1 MVRAN
6 GAVSLRELARVVQTS
21 EVTVRRDVRAL
32 EAEGLL
38 DRRHGGAVL
47 PGGFTRESG
56 FPQKSHLATA
66 EKTAIADVA
75 ASLVEEGEAVVVGA
89 GTTTQELAR
98 RLARVPG
105 LTVVTNS
112 LLVAQA
118 LAHANRVEVV
128 MTGGT
133 LRGSNYALVGS
144 GAEQSLQGLRVS
156 RAFLSGSGLTA
167 ERGLSTSNMLSASV
181 DRALVQAAAE
191 VVVLADHTKLG
202 TDTMFQTVPT
212 DVMTRLV
219 TDEPPPHDDRAATEL
234 QALADQGVQITV
246 AGAAAASG
254 GDGMHPRRPRRDS
267 PSRSSAGAARRP
279 NSAARPPVGPGRT
292 GTGEGGG
299 HAAAVT
305 RRRLGRAPEG
315 REALPETGRA
325 SIRTGPT
332 AKIRWGRCAVPAPLL
347 AAHASKYRHD
357 GVAAHLD
364 DATVIL
370 NDDDEPSGRRY
381 DEHVGPHGVVA
392 DASVERLDEIAEIR
406 GFDEI
411 RTLIRVEARAVHH
424 DEGAFEV
431 VAVRQEVILDGIGVA
446 FCEVERPPVVEGN
459 AGHSV
464 RVVCRRSG
472 EDRIQYPFRE
482 VPVDVP
488 RCCGHR
494 LPIGEGSAPKIR
506 LPHKEVVQT
515 AAGEVGGDLQEII
528 FIGHEEAL
536 YHWRQ

>member
-1 MVRAN
+1 MFAAERRQLILEMVRAN

-66 EKTAIADVA
+66 EKTAIADLA
-75 ASLVEEGEAVVVGA
+75 ANLVEEGEAIVVGA

-98 RLARVPG
+98 RLARIPG

-156 RAFLSGSGLTA
+156 KAFLSGSGLTA

-212 DVMTRLV
+212 DVITRLV
-219 TDEPPPHDDRAATEL
+219 TDEPPAHDERAATEL
-234 QALADQGVQITV
+234 QALADQGVQIAVTGTPGNAQGGATGGGPGGDATAARPQRRDV
-246 AGAAAASG
+246 PLPAPRRGVPGTASLRGAAALTDPGSG
-254 GDGMHPRRPRRDS
+254 GPEQR
-267 PSRSSAGAARRP
+267 AARV
-279 NSAARPPVGPGRT
+279 ADM
-292 GTGEGGG
+292 
-299 HAAAVT
+299 
-305 RRRLGRAPEG
+305 RRR
-315 REALPETGRA
+315 
-325 SIRTGPT
+325 
-332 AKIRWGRCAVPAPLL
+332 
-347 AAHASKYRHD
+347 
-357 GVAAHLD
+357 
-364 DATVIL
+364 
-370 NDDDEPSGRRY
+370 
-381 DEHVGPHGVVA
+381 
-392 DASVERLDEIAEIR
+392 
-406 GFDEI
+406 
-411 RTLIRVEARAVHH
+411 
-424 DEGAFEV
+424 
-431 VAVRQEVILDGIGVA
+431 
-446 FCEVERPPVVEGN
+446 
-459 AGHSV
+459 
-464 RVVCRRSG
+464 
-472 EDRIQYPFRE
+472 
-482 VPVDVP
+482 
-488 RCCGHR
+488 
-494 LPIGEGSAPKIR
+494 
-506 LPHKEVVQT
+506 
-515 AAGEVGGDLQEII
+515 
-528 FIGHEEAL
+528 
-536 YHWRQ
+536 

>member
-1 MVRAN
+1 VFAAERRQLILEMVRAN

-66 EKTAIADVA
+66 EKTAIADLA
-75 ASLVEEGEAVVVGA
+75 AGLVEEGEAIVVGA

-212 DVMTRLV
+212 DLITRLV
-219 TDEPPPHDDRAATEL
+219 TDEPPAHDDRAATEL
-234 QALADQGVQITV
+234 QALADQGVQIAV
-246 AGAAAASG
+246 AGASGAPG
-254 GDGMHPRRPRRDS
+254 GDQVPARQQQRRDVPLPGPRRGQVPS
-267 PSRSSAGAARRP
+267 P
-279 NSAARPPVGPGRT
+279 GPGLRT
-292 GTGEGGG
+292 ATSLGDPIQGAER
-299 HAAAVT
+299 ARVADL
-305 RRRLGRAPEG
+305 RRR
-315 REALPETGRA
+315 
-325 SIRTGPT
+325 
-332 AKIRWGRCAVPAPLL
+332 
-347 AAHASKYRHD
+347 
-357 GVAAHLD
+357 
-364 DATVIL
+364 
-370 NDDDEPSGRRY
+370 
-381 DEHVGPHGVVA
+381 
-392 DASVERLDEIAEIR
+392 
-406 GFDEI
+406 
-411 RTLIRVEARAVHH
+411 
-424 DEGAFEV
+424 
-431 VAVRQEVILDGIGVA
+431 
-446 FCEVERPPVVEGN
+446 
-459 AGHSV
+459 
-464 RVVCRRSG
+464 
-472 EDRIQYPFRE
+472 
-482 VPVDVP
+482 
-488 RCCGHR
+488 
-494 LPIGEGSAPKIR
+494 
-506 LPHKEVVQT
+506 
-515 AAGEVGGDLQEII
+515 
-528 FIGHEEAL
+528 
-536 YHWRQ
+536 

>member
-1 MVRAN
+1 VFAAERRQLILEMVRAN

-66 EKTAIADVA
+66 EKTAIADLA
-75 ASLVEEGEAVVVGA
+75 AGLVEEGEAIVVGA

-212 DVMTRLV
+212 DVITRLV
-219 TDEPPPHDDRAATEL
+219 TDEPPAHDDRAATEL
-234 QALADQGVQITV
+234 QALADQGVQIAV
-246 AGAAAASG
+246 AGASGAPG
-254 GDGMHPRRPRRDS
+254 GDQVPARQQQRRDVPVPGPRRS
-267 PSRSSAGAARRP
+267 QLPSGPSLRTATALGEPAPGAERAARV
-279 NSAARPPVGPGRT
+279 ADL
-292 GTGEGGG
+292 
-299 HAAAVT
+299 
-305 RRRLGRAPEG
+305 RRR
-315 REALPETGRA
+315 
-325 SIRTGPT
+325 
-332 AKIRWGRCAVPAPLL
+332 
-347 AAHASKYRHD
+347 
-357 GVAAHLD
+357 
-364 DATVIL
+364 
-370 NDDDEPSGRRY
+370 
-381 DEHVGPHGVVA
+381 
-392 DASVERLDEIAEIR
+392 
-406 GFDEI
+406 
-411 RTLIRVEARAVHH
+411 
-424 DEGAFEV
+424 
-431 VAVRQEVILDGIGVA
+431 
-446 FCEVERPPVVEGN
+446 
-459 AGHSV
+459 
-464 RVVCRRSG
+464 
-472 EDRIQYPFRE
+472 
-482 VPVDVP
+482 
-488 RCCGHR
+488 
-494 LPIGEGSAPKIR
+494 
-506 LPHKEVVQT
+506 
-515 AAGEVGGDLQEII
+515 
-528 FIGHEEAL
+528 
-536 YHWRQ
+536 

>member
-66 EKTAIADVA
+66 EKTAIADLA
-75 ASLVEEGEAVVVGA
+75 AGLVEEGEAIVVGA

-181 DRALVQAAAE
+181 DRALVQAAGE

-202 TDTMFQTVPT
+202 SDTMFQTVPT
-212 DVMTRLV
+212 DLITRLV
-219 TDEPPPHDDRAATEL
+219 TDEPAAHDDRAAAEL
-234 QALADQGVQITV
+234 QALADQGVQIAV
-246 AGAAAASG
+246 AGSG
-254 GDGMHPRRPRRDS
+254 GAPA
-267 PSRSSAGAARRP
+267 SADAGPPGRAARRDMP
-279 NSAARPPVGPGRT
+279 LPGQRRT
-292 GTGEGGG
+292 
-299 HAAAVT
+299 HAQQLRGAAVLADQGGQGDRDRARVADL
-305 RRRLGRAPEG
+305 RRR
-315 REALPETGRA
+315 
-325 SIRTGPT
+325 
-332 AKIRWGRCAVPAPLL
+332 
-347 AAHASKYRHD
+347 
-357 GVAAHLD
+357 
-364 DATVIL
+364 
-370 NDDDEPSGRRY
+370 
-381 DEHVGPHGVVA
+381 
-392 DASVERLDEIAEIR
+392 
-406 GFDEI
+406 
-411 RTLIRVEARAVHH
+411 
-424 DEGAFEV
+424 
-431 VAVRQEVILDGIGVA
+431 
-446 FCEVERPPVVEGN
+446 
-459 AGHSV
+459 
-464 RVVCRRSG
+464 
-472 EDRIQYPFRE
+472 
-482 VPVDVP
+482 
-488 RCCGHR
+488 
-494 LPIGEGSAPKIR
+494 
-506 LPHKEVVQT
+506 
-515 AAGEVGGDLQEII
+515 
-528 FIGHEEAL
+528 
-536 YHWRQ
+536 

>member
-1 MVRAN
+1 MFAAERRQLILEMVRAN

-66 EKTAIADVA
+66 EKTAIADLA
-75 ASLVEEGEAVVVGA
+75 AGLVEEGEAIVVGA

-144 GAEQSLQGLRVS
+144 GAEQSLQGLRVT

-212 DVMTRLV
+212 DVITRLV
-219 TDEPPPHDDRAATEL
+219 TDEPPGHDDRAATEL
-234 QALADQGVQITV
+234 QALADQGVQIAV
-246 AGAAAASG
+246 AGGAVGPNAGPGPDAVQKG
-254 GDGMHPRRPRRDS
+254 RQPRRDV
-267 PSRSSAGAARRP
+267 PLPGQRRNHGAGPGQQLRSAVLGEQPPGERAARV
-279 NSAARPPVGPGRT
+279 ADL
-292 GTGEGGG
+292 
-299 HAAAVT
+299 
-305 RRRLGRAPEG
+305 RRR
-315 REALPETGRA
+315 
-325 SIRTGPT
+325 
-332 AKIRWGRCAVPAPLL
+332 
-347 AAHASKYRHD
+347 
-357 GVAAHLD
+357 
-364 DATVIL
+364 
-370 NDDDEPSGRRY
+370 
-381 DEHVGPHGVVA
+381 
-392 DASVERLDEIAEIR
+392 
-406 GFDEI
+406 
-411 RTLIRVEARAVHH
+411 
-424 DEGAFEV
+424 
-431 VAVRQEVILDGIGVA
+431 
-446 FCEVERPPVVEGN
+446 
-459 AGHSV
+459 
-464 RVVCRRSG
+464 
-472 EDRIQYPFRE
+472 
-482 VPVDVP
+482 
-488 RCCGHR
+488 
-494 LPIGEGSAPKIR
+494 
-506 LPHKEVVQT
+506 
-515 AAGEVGGDLQEII
+515 
-528 FIGHEEAL
+528 
-536 YHWRQ
+536 

>member
-75 ASLVEEGEAVVVGA
+75 AGLVEEGEAVVVGA

-133 LRGSNYALVGS
+133 LRGTNYALVGS

-219 TDEPPPHDDRAATEL
+219 TNEPPPHDDRAATEL

-246 AGAAAASG
+246 AGAAVASG
-254 GDGMHPRRPRRDS
+254 GGHGPGASGDGMQGRRPRRDS
-267 PSRSSAGAARRP
+267 PLPVQRR
-279 NSAARPPVGPGRT
+279 G
-292 GTGEGGG
+292 
-299 HAAAVT
+299 
-305 RRRLGRAPEG
+305 
-315 REALPETGRA
+315 
-325 SIRTGPT
+325 GPT
-332 AKIRWGRCAVPAPLL
+332 AQLRSAPASMLEQQ
-347 AAHASKYRHD
+347 AGERAR
-357 GVAAHLD
+357 
-364 DATVIL
+364 
-370 NDDDEPSGRRY
+370 
-381 DEHVGPHGVVA
+381 VA
-392 DASVERLDEIAEIR
+392 DM
-406 GFDEI
+406 
-411 RTLIRVEARAVHH
+411 
-424 DEGAFEV
+424 
-431 VAVRQEVILDGIGVA
+431 
-446 FCEVERPPVVEGN
+446 
-459 AGHSV
+459 
-464 RVVCRRSG
+464 RR
-472 EDRIQYPFRE
+472 R
-482 VPVDVP
+482 
-488 RCCGHR
+488 
-494 LPIGEGSAPKIR
+494 
-506 LPHKEVVQT
+506 
-515 AAGEVGGDLQEII
+515 
-528 FIGHEEAL
+528 
-536 YHWRQ
+536 

>member
-1 MVRAN
+1 MFAAERRQLILEMVRAN

-66 EKTAIADVA
+66 EKTAIADLA
-75 ASLVEEGEAVVVGA
+75 AGLVEEGEAIVVGA

-181 DRALVQAAAE
+181 DRALVQAAGE

-202 TDTMFQTVPT
+202 SDTMFQTVPT
-212 DVMTRLV
+212 DLITRLV
-219 TDEPPPHDDRAATEL
+219 TDEPAAHDDRAAAEL
-234 QALADQGVQITV
+234 QALADQGVQIAV
-246 AGAAAASG
+246 AGAGGAPASADTG
-254 GDGMHPRRPRRDS
+254 PPGRGARRDM
-267 PSRSSAGAARRP
+267 PLPGQRRTHAQQLRGAAVLADQSGQGDR
-279 NSAARPPVGPGRT
+279 ARV
-292 GTGEGGG
+292 
-299 HAAAVT
+299 ADL
-305 RRRLGRAPEG
+305 RRR
-315 REALPETGRA
+315 
-325 SIRTGPT
+325 
-332 AKIRWGRCAVPAPLL
+332 
-347 AAHASKYRHD
+347 
-357 GVAAHLD
+357 
-364 DATVIL
+364 
-370 NDDDEPSGRRY
+370 
-381 DEHVGPHGVVA
+381 
-392 DASVERLDEIAEIR
+392 
-406 GFDEI
+406 
-411 RTLIRVEARAVHH
+411 
-424 DEGAFEV
+424 
-431 VAVRQEVILDGIGVA
+431 
-446 FCEVERPPVVEGN
+446 
-459 AGHSV
+459 
-464 RVVCRRSG
+464 
-472 EDRIQYPFRE
+472 
-482 VPVDVP
+482 
-488 RCCGHR
+488 
-494 LPIGEGSAPKIR
+494 
-506 LPHKEVVQT
+506 
-515 AAGEVGGDLQEII
+515 
-528 FIGHEEAL
+528 
-536 YHWRQ
+536 

>member
-1 MVRAN
+1 MFAAERRQLILEMVRAN

-66 EKTAIADVA
+66 EKTAIADLA
-75 ASLVEEGEAVVVGA
+75 ASFVEEGEAIVVGA

-212 DVMTRLV
+212 DLITRLV
-219 TDEPPPHDDRAATEL
+219 TDEPPAHDDRAATEL
-234 QALADQGVQITV
+234 QALADQGVQIAV
-246 AGAAAASG
+246 AGASENPG
-254 GDGMHPRRPRRDS
+254 GDRVPARQQQRRDVALPGPRR
-267 PSRSSAGAARRP
+267 GQ
-279 NSAARPPVGPGRT
+279 V
-292 GTGEGGG
+292 
-299 HAAAVT
+299 
-305 RRRLGRAPEG
+305 
-315 REALPETGRA
+315 
-325 SIRTGPT
+325 
-332 AKIRWGRCAVPAPLL
+332 
-347 AAHASKYRHD
+347 
-357 GVAAHLD
+357 
-364 DATVIL
+364 
-370 NDDDEPSGRRY
+370 
-381 DEHVGPHGVVA
+381 
-392 DASVERLDEIAEIR
+392 
-406 GFDEI
+406 
-411 RTLIRVEARAVHH
+411 
-424 DEGAFEV
+424 
-431 VAVRQEVILDGIGVA
+431 Q
-446 FCEVERPPVVEGN
+446 
-459 AGHSV
+459 
-464 RVVCRRSG
+464 
-472 EDRIQYPFRE
+472 
-482 VPVDVP
+482 
-488 RCCGHR
+488 
-494 LPIGEGSAPKIR
+494 GSAPGLR
-506 LPHKEVVQT
+506 T
-515 AAGEVGGDLQEII
+515 AAVLGEQGPGVSGTSGAERARVADL
-528 FIGHEEAL
+528 
-536 YHWRQ
+536 RRR

>member
-1 MVRAN
+1 MFAAERRQLILEMVRAN

-66 EKTAIADVA
+66 EKTAIADLA
-75 ASLVEEGEAVVVGA
+75 AGLVEEGEAIVVGA

-156 RAFLSGSGLTA
+156 KAFLSGSGLTA

-191 VVVLADHTKLG
+191 VVVLADHSKLG

-212 DVMTRLV
+212 DVITRLV
-219 TDEPPPHDDRAATEL
+219 TDESPAHDDRAATEL
-234 QALADQGVQITV
+234 QALADQGVQIAV
-246 AGAAAASG
+246 AGASGGGAANGSGPSGASG
-254 GDGMHPRRPRRDS
+254 GESVARQQRRDVPLPGPRRQVP
-267 PSRSSAGAARRP
+267 GAAAGLR
-279 NSAARPPVGPGRT
+279 SATALSEQNGGTERARV
-292 GTGEGGG
+292 
-299 HAAAVT
+299 ADM
-305 RRRLGRAPEG
+305 RRR
-315 REALPETGRA
+315 
-325 SIRTGPT
+325 
-332 AKIRWGRCAVPAPLL
+332 
-347 AAHASKYRHD
+347 
-357 GVAAHLD
+357 
-364 DATVIL
+364 
-370 NDDDEPSGRRY
+370 
-381 DEHVGPHGVVA
+381 
-392 DASVERLDEIAEIR
+392 
-406 GFDEI
+406 
-411 RTLIRVEARAVHH
+411 
-424 DEGAFEV
+424 
-431 VAVRQEVILDGIGVA
+431 
-446 FCEVERPPVVEGN
+446 
-459 AGHSV
+459 
-464 RVVCRRSG
+464 
-472 EDRIQYPFRE
+472 
-482 VPVDVP
+482 
-488 RCCGHR
+488 
-494 LPIGEGSAPKIR
+494 
-506 LPHKEVVQT
+506 
-515 AAGEVGGDLQEII
+515 
-528 FIGHEEAL
+528 
-536 YHWRQ
+536 

>member
-66 EKTAIADVA
+66 EKTAIADLA
-75 ASLVEEGEAVVVGA
+75 AGFVDEGEAIVVGA

-181 DRALVQAAAE
+181 DRALVQAAGE
-191 VVVLADHTKLG
+191 VVVLADHGKLG
-202 TDTMFQTVPT
+202 SDTMFQTVPT
-212 DVMTRLV
+212 DVITRLV
-219 TDEPPPHDDRAATEL
+219 TDEPPAHDDRAATEL
-234 QALADQGVQITV
+234 QALADQGVQIAV
-246 AGAAAASG
+246 ASGPGAGQGPGQPGAEGAVGERRASRRDVPLPGQRRNLPPGGASSPLRSAASLAEG
-254 GDGMHPRRPRRDS
+254 PNGRVADLAPRRR
-267 PSRSSAGAARRP
+267 
-279 NSAARPPVGPGRT
+279 
-292 GTGEGGG
+292 
-299 HAAAVT
+299 
-305 RRRLGRAPEG
+305 
-315 REALPETGRA
+315 
-325 SIRTGPT
+325 
-332 AKIRWGRCAVPAPLL
+332 
-347 AAHASKYRHD
+347 
-357 GVAAHLD
+357 
-364 DATVIL
+364 
-370 NDDDEPSGRRY
+370 
-381 DEHVGPHGVVA
+381 
-392 DASVERLDEIAEIR
+392 
-406 GFDEI
+406 
-411 RTLIRVEARAVHH
+411 
-424 DEGAFEV
+424 
-431 VAVRQEVILDGIGVA
+431 
-446 FCEVERPPVVEGN
+446 
-459 AGHSV
+459 
-464 RVVCRRSG
+464 
-472 EDRIQYPFRE
+472 
-482 VPVDVP
+482 
-488 RCCGHR
+488 
-494 LPIGEGSAPKIR
+494 
-506 LPHKEVVQT
+506 
-515 AAGEVGGDLQEII
+515 
-528 FIGHEEAL
+528 
-536 YHWRQ
+536 

>member
-1 MVRAN
+1 VFAAERRQLILEMVRAN

-66 EKTAIADVA
+66 EKTAIADLA
-75 ASLVEEGEAVVVGA
+75 AGLVEEGEAIVVGA

-133 LRGSNYALVGS
+133 LRGTNYALVGS

-212 DVMTRLV
+212 DVITRLV
-219 TDEPPPHDDRAATEL
+219 TDEPPAHDDRAATEL
-234 QALADQGVQITV
+234 QALADQGVQIAV
-246 AGAAAASG
+246 AGASGAPG
-254 GDGMHPRRPRRDS
+254 GDQVPARQQQRRDVPVPGPRRSQLPSGPSLRTATALGEPS
-267 PSRSSAGAARRP
+267 PGAERAARV
-279 NSAARPPVGPGRT
+279 ADL
-292 GTGEGGG
+292 
-299 HAAAVT
+299 
-305 RRRLGRAPEG
+305 RRR
-315 REALPETGRA
+315 
-325 SIRTGPT
+325 
-332 AKIRWGRCAVPAPLL
+332 
-347 AAHASKYRHD
+347 
-357 GVAAHLD
+357 
-364 DATVIL
+364 
-370 NDDDEPSGRRY
+370 
-381 DEHVGPHGVVA
+381 
-392 DASVERLDEIAEIR
+392 
-406 GFDEI
+406 
-411 RTLIRVEARAVHH
+411 
-424 DEGAFEV
+424 
-431 VAVRQEVILDGIGVA
+431 
-446 FCEVERPPVVEGN
+446 
-459 AGHSV
+459 
-464 RVVCRRSG
+464 
-472 EDRIQYPFRE
+472 
-482 VPVDVP
+482 
-488 RCCGHR
+488 
-494 LPIGEGSAPKIR
+494 
-506 LPHKEVVQT
+506 
-515 AAGEVGGDLQEII
+515 
-528 FIGHEEAL
+528 
-536 YHWRQ
+536 

>member
-1 MVRAN
+1 MFAAERRQLILEMVRAN

-66 EKTAIADVA
+66 EKTAIADLA
-75 ASLVEEGEAVVVGA
+75 ANFVEEGEAIVVGA

-212 DVMTRLV
+212 DLITRLI
-219 TDEPPPHDDRAATEL
+219 TDEPPGHDDRAATEL
-234 QALADQGVQITV
+234 QALADQGVQIAV
-246 AGAAAASG
+246 AGASGSPG
-254 GDGMHPRRPRRDS
+254 GD
-267 PSRSSAGAARRP
+267 
-279 NSAARPPVGPGRT
+279 
-292 GTGEGGG
+292 
-299 HAAAVT
+299 
-305 RRRLGRAPEG
+305 
-315 REALPETGRA
+315 
-325 SIRTGPT
+325 
-332 AKIRWGRCAVPAPLL
+332 AVPARQQRRDVPLPAPRRGQVPGAGPGL
-347 AAHASKYRHD
+347 RTAAVLGD
-357 GVAAHLD
+357 QTP
-364 DATVIL
+364 AT
-370 NDDDEPSGRRY
+370 ERAR
-381 DEHVGPHGVVA
+381 VA
-392 DASVERLDEIAEIR
+392 DL
-406 GFDEI
+406 
-411 RTLIRVEARAVHH
+411 
-424 DEGAFEV
+424 
-431 VAVRQEVILDGIGVA
+431 
-446 FCEVERPPVVEGN
+446 
-459 AGHSV
+459 
-464 RVVCRRSG
+464 RR
-472 EDRIQYPFRE
+472 R
-482 VPVDVP
+482 
-488 RCCGHR
+488 
-494 LPIGEGSAPKIR
+494 
-506 LPHKEVVQT
+506 
-515 AAGEVGGDLQEII
+515 
-528 FIGHEEAL
+528 
-536 YHWRQ
+536 

>member
-1 MVRAN
+1 MFAAERRQLILEMVRAN

-66 EKTAIADVA
+66 EKTAIADLA
-75 ASLVEEGEAVVVGA
+75 AGFVEEGEAIVVGA

-156 RAFLSGSGLTA
+156 KAFLSGSGLTA

-191 VVVLADHTKLG
+191 VVVLADHSKLG

-212 DVMTRLV
+212 DVITRLV
-219 TDEPPPHDDRAATEL
+219 TDEPPAHDDRCATEL
-234 QALADQGVQITV
+234 QALADQGVQIAV
-246 AGAAAASG
+246 AGASGGATGSSGASG
-254 GDGMHPRRPRRDS
+254 GESVPARQQRRDVPLPGPRRQVPGAAAGL
-267 PSRSSAGAARRP
+267 RSAAAMSDQNAGAERARV
-279 NSAARPPVGPGRT
+279 ADL
-292 GTGEGGG
+292 
-299 HAAAVT
+299 
-305 RRRLGRAPEG
+305 RRR
-315 REALPETGRA
+315 
-325 SIRTGPT
+325 
-332 AKIRWGRCAVPAPLL
+332 
-347 AAHASKYRHD
+347 
-357 GVAAHLD
+357 
-364 DATVIL
+364 
-370 NDDDEPSGRRY
+370 
-381 DEHVGPHGVVA
+381 
-392 DASVERLDEIAEIR
+392 
-406 GFDEI
+406 
-411 RTLIRVEARAVHH
+411 
-424 DEGAFEV
+424 
-431 VAVRQEVILDGIGVA
+431 
-446 FCEVERPPVVEGN
+446 
-459 AGHSV
+459 
-464 RVVCRRSG
+464 
-472 EDRIQYPFRE
+472 
-482 VPVDVP
+482 
-488 RCCGHR
+488 
-494 LPIGEGSAPKIR
+494 
-506 LPHKEVVQT
+506 
-515 AAGEVGGDLQEII
+515 
-528 FIGHEEAL
+528 
-536 YHWRQ
+536 

>member
-66 EKTAIADVA
+66 EKTAIADLA
-75 ASLVEEGEAVVVGA
+75 AGFVEEGEAVVVGA

-212 DVMTRLV
+212 DVITRLV
-219 TDEPPPHDDRAATEL
+219 TDEPPAHDDRALTEL
-234 QALADQGVQITV
+234 QALADQGVQIAV
-246 AGAAAASG
+246 AGPGAGSG
-254 GDGMHPRRPRRDS
+254 L
-267 PSRSSAGAARRP
+267 
-279 NSAARPPVGPGRT
+279 VGG
-292 GTGEGGG
+292 GEGGG
-299 HAAAVT
+299 SAGRQSGRLGPSQGRGGGEEGLPLPGPRRNHPHPPGGPGSAQLRTAVPLAEQQPGRVADLAP
-305 RRRLGRAPEG
+305 RRR
-315 REALPETGRA
+315 
-325 SIRTGPT
+325 
-332 AKIRWGRCAVPAPLL
+332 
-347 AAHASKYRHD
+347 
-357 GVAAHLD
+357 
-364 DATVIL
+364 
-370 NDDDEPSGRRY
+370 
-381 DEHVGPHGVVA
+381 
-392 DASVERLDEIAEIR
+392 
-406 GFDEI
+406 
-411 RTLIRVEARAVHH
+411 
-424 DEGAFEV
+424 
-431 VAVRQEVILDGIGVA
+431 
-446 FCEVERPPVVEGN
+446 
-459 AGHSV
+459 
-464 RVVCRRSG
+464 
-472 EDRIQYPFRE
+472 
-482 VPVDVP
+482 
-488 RCCGHR
+488 
-494 LPIGEGSAPKIR
+494 
-506 LPHKEVVQT
+506 
-515 AAGEVGGDLQEII
+515 
-528 FIGHEEAL
+528 
-536 YHWRQ
+536 

>member
-66 EKTAIADVA
+66 EKTAIADLA
-75 ASLVEEGEAVVVGA
+75 AGFVEEGEAIVVGA

-156 RAFLSGSGLTA
+156 KAFLSGSGLTA

-191 VVVLADHTKLG
+191 VVVLADHSKLG

-212 DVMTRLV
+212 DVITRLV
-219 TDEPPPHDDRAATEL
+219 TDEPPGHDDRAATEL
-234 QALADQGVQITV
+234 QALADQGVQIAVTGASGGATTTGSGGPGASGTSGGDAV
-246 AGAAAASG
+246 PARQQRRDVPLPGPRRQVPGAAAGLRATALG
-254 GDGMHPRRPRRDS
+254 EQN
-267 PSRSSAGAARRP
+267 AGAERARV
-279 NSAARPPVGPGRT
+279 ADL
-292 GTGEGGG
+292 
-299 HAAAVT
+299 
-305 RRRLGRAPEG
+305 RRR
-315 REALPETGRA
+315 
-325 SIRTGPT
+325 
-332 AKIRWGRCAVPAPLL
+332 
-347 AAHASKYRHD
+347 
-357 GVAAHLD
+357 
-364 DATVIL
+364 
-370 NDDDEPSGRRY
+370 
-381 DEHVGPHGVVA
+381 
-392 DASVERLDEIAEIR
+392 
-406 GFDEI
+406 
-411 RTLIRVEARAVHH
+411 
-424 DEGAFEV
+424 
-431 VAVRQEVILDGIGVA
+431 
-446 FCEVERPPVVEGN
+446 
-459 AGHSV
+459 
-464 RVVCRRSG
+464 
-472 EDRIQYPFRE
+472 
-482 VPVDVP
+482 
-488 RCCGHR
+488 
-494 LPIGEGSAPKIR
+494 
-506 LPHKEVVQT
+506 
-515 AAGEVGGDLQEII
+515 
-528 FIGHEEAL
+528 
-536 YHWRQ
+536 

>member
-1 MVRAN
+1 MFAAERRQLILEMVRAN

-75 ASLVEEGEAVVVGA
+75 ASLVEEGEAIVVGA

-202 TDTMFQTVPT
+202 SDTMFQTVPT
-212 DVMTRLV
+212 DVITRLV
-219 TDEPPPHDDRAATEL
+219 TDEPPAHDDRAATEL
-234 QALADQGVQITV
+234 QALADQGVQIAV
-246 AGAAAASG
+246 AGGPPG
-254 GDGMHPRRPRRDS
+254 GEQVPPGARPRRDM
-267 PSRSSAGAARRP
+267 PLPVQRGRLAAGQFR
-279 NSAARPPVGPGRT
+279 GPGGGMAAETLERT
-292 GTGEGGG
+292 
-299 HAAAVT
+299 ARVADM
-305 RRRLGRAPEG
+305 RRR
-315 REALPETGRA
+315 
-325 SIRTGPT
+325 
-332 AKIRWGRCAVPAPLL
+332 
-347 AAHASKYRHD
+347 
-357 GVAAHLD
+357 
-364 DATVIL
+364 
-370 NDDDEPSGRRY
+370 
-381 DEHVGPHGVVA
+381 
-392 DASVERLDEIAEIR
+392 
-406 GFDEI
+406 
-411 RTLIRVEARAVHH
+411 
-424 DEGAFEV
+424 
-431 VAVRQEVILDGIGVA
+431 
-446 FCEVERPPVVEGN
+446 
-459 AGHSV
+459 
-464 RVVCRRSG
+464 
-472 EDRIQYPFRE
+472 
-482 VPVDVP
+482 
-488 RCCGHR
+488 
-494 LPIGEGSAPKIR
+494 
-506 LPHKEVVQT
+506 
-515 AAGEVGGDLQEII
+515 
-528 FIGHEEAL
+528 
-536 YHWRQ
+536 

>member
-1 MVRAN
+1 VFAAERRQLILEMVRAN

-66 EKTAIADVA
+66 EKTAIADLA
-75 ASLVEEGEAVVVGA
+75 AGLVEEGEAIVVGA

-156 RAFLSGSGLTA
+156 KAFLSGSGLTA

-191 VVVLADHTKLG
+191 VVVLADHSKLG

-212 DVMTRLV
+212 DVITRLV
-219 TDEPPPHDDRAATEL
+219 TDESPGHDDRAATEL
-234 QALADQGVQITV
+234 QALADQGVQIAV
-246 AGAAAASG
+246 AGASGGGTADGTGTSGTPGGDSVARQQRRDVPLPGPRRQVPGAGLRSAAAL
-254 GDGMHPRRPRRDS
+254 
-267 PSRSSAGAARRP
+267 
-279 NSAARPPVGPGRT
+279 
-292 GTGEGGG
+292 GEQGGG
-299 HAAAVT
+299 AERARVADL
-305 RRRLGRAPEG
+305 RRR
-315 REALPETGRA
+315 
-325 SIRTGPT
+325 
-332 AKIRWGRCAVPAPLL
+332 
-347 AAHASKYRHD
+347 
-357 GVAAHLD
+357 
-364 DATVIL
+364 
-370 NDDDEPSGRRY
+370 
-381 DEHVGPHGVVA
+381 
-392 DASVERLDEIAEIR
+392 
-406 GFDEI
+406 
-411 RTLIRVEARAVHH
+411 
-424 DEGAFEV
+424 
-431 VAVRQEVILDGIGVA
+431 
-446 FCEVERPPVVEGN
+446 
-459 AGHSV
+459 
-464 RVVCRRSG
+464 
-472 EDRIQYPFRE
+472 
-482 VPVDVP
+482 
-488 RCCGHR
+488 
-494 LPIGEGSAPKIR
+494 
-506 LPHKEVVQT
+506 
-515 AAGEVGGDLQEII
+515 
-528 FIGHEEAL
+528 
-536 YHWRQ
+536 

>member
-1 MVRAN
+1 MFAAERRQLILEMVRAN

-66 EKTAIADVA
+66 EKTAIADLA
-75 ASLVEEGEAVVVGA
+75 AGLVQEGEAIVVGA

-156 RAFLSGSGLTA
+156 KAFLSGSGLTA

-212 DVMTRLV
+212 DLITRLV

-234 QALADQGVQITV
+234 QALADQGVQIAV
-246 AGAAAASG
+246 AGASG
-254 GDGMHPRRPRRDS
+254 GGSPGGDTAPAGRQPRRDVAL
-267 PSRSSAGAARRP
+267 PGPRRGQVAGGGPQLRSATVLGE
-279 NSAARPPVGPGRT
+279 PP
-292 GTGEGGG
+292 TGERPRV
-299 HAAAVT
+299 ADL
-305 RRRLGRAPEG
+305 RRR
-315 REALPETGRA
+315 
-325 SIRTGPT
+325 
-332 AKIRWGRCAVPAPLL
+332 
-347 AAHASKYRHD
+347 
-357 GVAAHLD
+357 
-364 DATVIL
+364 
-370 NDDDEPSGRRY
+370 
-381 DEHVGPHGVVA
+381 
-392 DASVERLDEIAEIR
+392 
-406 GFDEI
+406 
-411 RTLIRVEARAVHH
+411 
-424 DEGAFEV
+424 
-431 VAVRQEVILDGIGVA
+431 
-446 FCEVERPPVVEGN
+446 
-459 AGHSV
+459 
-464 RVVCRRSG
+464 
-472 EDRIQYPFRE
+472 
-482 VPVDVP
+482 
-488 RCCGHR
+488 
-494 LPIGEGSAPKIR
+494 
-506 LPHKEVVQT
+506 
-515 AAGEVGGDLQEII
+515 
-528 FIGHEEAL
+528 
-536 YHWRQ
+536 

>member
-66 EKTAIADVA
+66 EKTAIADLA
-75 ASLVEEGEAVVVGA
+75 AGLVEEGEAIVVGA

-191 VVVLADHTKLG
+191 VVVLADHSKLG

-212 DVMTRLV
+212 DVITRLV
-219 TDEPPPHDDRAATEL
+219 TDEPPAHDDRAVTEL
-234 QALADQGVQITV
+234 QALADQGVQIAI
-246 AGAAAASG
+246 AG
-254 GDGMHPRRPRRDS
+254 
-267 PSRSSAGAARRP
+267 PSA
-279 NSAARPPVGPGRT
+279 T
-292 GTGEGGG
+292 GTGPAGEIPSRRGRRAGTYLCRAS
-299 HAAAVT
+299 AAPSS
-305 RRRLGRAPEG
+305 RAAPSCA
-315 REALPETGRA
+315 ALPLSTRH
-325 SIRTGPT
+325 
-332 AKIRWGRCAVPAPLL
+332 PL
-347 AAHASKYRHD
+347 
-357 GVAAHLD
+357 
-364 DATVIL
+364 
-370 NDDDEPSGRRY
+370 
-381 DEHVGPHGVVA
+381 
-392 DASVERLDEIAEIR
+392 
-406 GFDEI
+406 
-411 RTLIRVEARAVHH
+411 
-424 DEGAFEV
+424 
-431 VAVRQEVILDGIGVA
+431 
-446 FCEVERPPVVEGN
+446 
-459 AGHSV
+459 SV
-464 RVVCRRSG
+464 R
-472 EDRIQYPFRE
+472 
-482 VPVDVP
+482 
-488 RCCGHR
+488 
-494 LPIGEGSAPKIR
+494 
-506 LPHKEVVQT
+506 
-515 AAGEVGGDLQEII
+515 
-528 FIGHEEAL
+528 
-536 YHWRQ
+536 

>member
-1 MVRAN
+1 VFAAERRQLILEMVRAN

-66 EKTAIADVA
+66 EKTAIADLA
-75 ASLVEEGEAVVVGA
+75 ASLVEEGEAIVVGA

-212 DVMTRLV
+212 DVITRLV
-219 TDEPPPHDDRAATEL
+219 TDEPPAHDDRAATEL

-246 AGAAAASG
+246 AGPHASTSG
-254 GDGMHPRRPRRDS
+254 NEPSPAGRQPRRDLPLPGQRRTAPSS
-267 PSRSSAGAARRP
+267 PSPLRNATASLAEQQAGERARV
-279 NSAARPPVGPGRT
+279 A
-292 GTGEGGG
+292 EM
-299 HAAAVT
+299 
-305 RRRLGRAPEG
+305 RRR
-315 REALPETGRA
+315 
-325 SIRTGPT
+325 
-332 AKIRWGRCAVPAPLL
+332 
-347 AAHASKYRHD
+347 
-357 GVAAHLD
+357 
-364 DATVIL
+364 
-370 NDDDEPSGRRY
+370 
-381 DEHVGPHGVVA
+381 
-392 DASVERLDEIAEIR
+392 
-406 GFDEI
+406 
-411 RTLIRVEARAVHH
+411 
-424 DEGAFEV
+424 
-431 VAVRQEVILDGIGVA
+431 
-446 FCEVERPPVVEGN
+446 
-459 AGHSV
+459 
-464 RVVCRRSG
+464 
-472 EDRIQYPFRE
+472 
-482 VPVDVP
+482 
-488 RCCGHR
+488 
-494 LPIGEGSAPKIR
+494 
-506 LPHKEVVQT
+506 
-515 AAGEVGGDLQEII
+515 
-528 FIGHEEAL
+528 
-536 YHWRQ
+536 

>member
-1 MVRAN
+1 MFAAERRQLILEMVRAN

-66 EKTAIADVA
+66 EKTAIADLA
-75 ASLVEEGEAVVVGA
+75 AGLVEEGEAIVVGA

-202 TDTMFQTVPT
+202 ADTMFQTVPT
-212 DVMTRLV
+212 DVITRLV
-219 TDEPPPHDDRAATEL
+219 TDEPPAQDDRAATEL
-234 QALADQGVQITV
+234 QALADQGVQIAV
-246 AGAAAASG
+246 AGAGGSG
-254 GDGMHPRRPRRDS
+254 GDTVPAGRQTPRRDV
-267 PSRSSAGAARRP
+267 PLPGPRRGQVPGAGPQLRS
-279 NSAARPPVGPGRT
+279 
-292 GTGEGGG
+292 
-299 HAAAVT
+299 AAAVLGDQAQSERARVADM
-305 RRRLGRAPEG
+305 RRR
-315 REALPETGRA
+315 
-325 SIRTGPT
+325 
-332 AKIRWGRCAVPAPLL
+332 
-347 AAHASKYRHD
+347 
-357 GVAAHLD
+357 
-364 DATVIL
+364 
-370 NDDDEPSGRRY
+370 
-381 DEHVGPHGVVA
+381 
-392 DASVERLDEIAEIR
+392 
-406 GFDEI
+406 
-411 RTLIRVEARAVHH
+411 
-424 DEGAFEV
+424 
-431 VAVRQEVILDGIGVA
+431 
-446 FCEVERPPVVEGN
+446 
-459 AGHSV
+459 
-464 RVVCRRSG
+464 
-472 EDRIQYPFRE
+472 
-482 VPVDVP
+482 
-488 RCCGHR
+488 
-494 LPIGEGSAPKIR
+494 
-506 LPHKEVVQT
+506 
-515 AAGEVGGDLQEII
+515 
-528 FIGHEEAL
+528 
-536 YHWRQ
+536 

>member
-66 EKTAIADVA
+66 EKTAIADLA
-75 ASLVEEGEAVVVGA
+75 AGLVDEGEAVVVGA

-212 DVMTRLV
+212 DVITRLV
-219 TDEPPPHDDRAATEL
+219 TDEPPAHDDRALTEL
-234 QALADQGVQITV
+234 QALADQGVQIAV
-246 AGAAAASG
+246 AGPGAGSG
-254 GDGMHPRRPRRDS
+254 P
-267 PSRSSAGAARRP
+267 AG
-279 NSAARPPVGPGRT
+279 S
-292 GTGEGGG
+292 GEGGSAG
-299 HAAAVT
+299 RQSGRLGASQGRGGGEEGLPLPGPRRNHPHPPGGPGSAQLRGAVPLGEQPGRVADLAP
-305 RRRLGRAPEG
+305 RRR
-315 REALPETGRA
+315 
-325 SIRTGPT
+325 
-332 AKIRWGRCAVPAPLL
+332 
-347 AAHASKYRHD
+347 
-357 GVAAHLD
+357 
-364 DATVIL
+364 
-370 NDDDEPSGRRY
+370 
-381 DEHVGPHGVVA
+381 
-392 DASVERLDEIAEIR
+392 
-406 GFDEI
+406 
-411 RTLIRVEARAVHH
+411 
-424 DEGAFEV
+424 
-431 VAVRQEVILDGIGVA
+431 
-446 FCEVERPPVVEGN
+446 
-459 AGHSV
+459 
-464 RVVCRRSG
+464 
-472 EDRIQYPFRE
+472 
-482 VPVDVP
+482 
-488 RCCGHR
+488 
-494 LPIGEGSAPKIR
+494 
-506 LPHKEVVQT
+506 
-515 AAGEVGGDLQEII
+515 
-528 FIGHEEAL
+528 
-536 YHWRQ
+536 

>member
-1 MVRAN
+1 MFAAERRQLILEMVRAN

-75 ASLVEEGEAVVVGA
+75 ASLVEEGEAIVVGA

-202 TDTMFQTVPT
+202 SDTMFQTVPT
-212 DVMTRLV
+212 DVITRLV
-219 TDEPPPHDDRAATEL
+219 TDEPPAHDDRAATEL
-234 QALADQGVQITV
+234 QALADQGVQIAV
-246 AGAAAASG
+246 AGTGQGQGG
-254 GDGMHPRRPRRDS
+254 GDQHPPGARPRRDM
-267 PSRSSAGAARRP
+267 PLPVQRGRMAAGQYR
-279 NSAARPPVGPGRT
+279 GPGGAMAAETMERT
-292 GTGEGGG
+292 
-299 HAAAVT
+299 ARVADM
-305 RRRLGRAPEG
+305 RRR
-315 REALPETGRA
+315 
-325 SIRTGPT
+325 
-332 AKIRWGRCAVPAPLL
+332 
-347 AAHASKYRHD
+347 
-357 GVAAHLD
+357 
-364 DATVIL
+364 
-370 NDDDEPSGRRY
+370 
-381 DEHVGPHGVVA
+381 
-392 DASVERLDEIAEIR
+392 
-406 GFDEI
+406 
-411 RTLIRVEARAVHH
+411 
-424 DEGAFEV
+424 
-431 VAVRQEVILDGIGVA
+431 
-446 FCEVERPPVVEGN
+446 
-459 AGHSV
+459 
-464 RVVCRRSG
+464 
-472 EDRIQYPFRE
+472 
-482 VPVDVP
+482 
-488 RCCGHR
+488 
-494 LPIGEGSAPKIR
+494 
-506 LPHKEVVQT
+506 
-515 AAGEVGGDLQEII
+515 
-528 FIGHEEAL
+528 
-536 YHWRQ
+536 

>member
-66 EKTAIADVA
+66 EKTAIADLA
-75 ASLVEEGEAVVVGA
+75 AGFVEEGEAIVVGA

-156 RAFLSGSGLTA
+156 KAFLSGSGLTA

-191 VVVLADHTKLG
+191 VVVLADHSKLG

-212 DVMTRLV
+212 DVITRLV
-219 TDEPPPHDDRAATEL
+219 TDESPGHDDRAATEL
-234 QALADQGVQITV
+234 QALADQGVQISV
-246 AGAAAASG
+246 AGASGGAGNGTGASGVSGTSGVSGASRSSGTSGASGASG
-254 GDGMHPRRPRRDS
+254 GDAGPARQQRRDVPLPGPRRQVP
-267 PSRSSAGAARRP
+267 GAAAGLR
-279 NSAARPPVGPGRT
+279 SATALGEQNGGAERARV
-292 GTGEGGG
+292 
-299 HAAAVT
+299 ADM
-305 RRRLGRAPEG
+305 RRR
-315 REALPETGRA
+315 
-325 SIRTGPT
+325 
-332 AKIRWGRCAVPAPLL
+332 
-347 AAHASKYRHD
+347 
-357 GVAAHLD
+357 
-364 DATVIL
+364 
-370 NDDDEPSGRRY
+370 
-381 DEHVGPHGVVA
+381 
-392 DASVERLDEIAEIR
+392 
-406 GFDEI
+406 
-411 RTLIRVEARAVHH
+411 
-424 DEGAFEV
+424 
-431 VAVRQEVILDGIGVA
+431 
-446 FCEVERPPVVEGN
+446 
-459 AGHSV
+459 
-464 RVVCRRSG
+464 
-472 EDRIQYPFRE
+472 
-482 VPVDVP
+482 
-488 RCCGHR
+488 
-494 LPIGEGSAPKIR
+494 
-506 LPHKEVVQT
+506 
-515 AAGEVGGDLQEII
+515 
-528 FIGHEEAL
+528 
-536 YHWRQ
+536 